1 MPTDV
6 SWHRPTSSSSV
17 PAYVAAVPGGL
28 DLPGLARPVVQQ
40 IAVAEE
46 LHGGGEVDGFEM
58 ADAVGGSRA
67 GR

>member
-1 MPTDV
+1 
-6 SWHRPTSSSSV
+6 
-17 PAYVAAVPGGL
+17 VPGGL